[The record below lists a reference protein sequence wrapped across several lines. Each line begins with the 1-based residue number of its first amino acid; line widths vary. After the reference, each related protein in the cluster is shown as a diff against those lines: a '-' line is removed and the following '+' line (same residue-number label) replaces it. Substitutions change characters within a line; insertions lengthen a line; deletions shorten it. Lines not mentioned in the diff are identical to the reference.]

1 MPEERA
7 LHVLGLVVDLRVE
20 RDVVAA
26 GAGLVAARRVRGEAD
41 AGAEIFGECLL
52 FFVAEADAREHHDAV
67 SLDQFD
73 ALRPKR
79 LVENVGAINMD
90 DGANGRFDRFG
101 FQIHDGISSHAMRSE
116 EHTSELQSLMRIS
129 YAVFCLK
136 KKKNNQSTKQ
146 TQNNEN
152 LRFMHKTK
160 QD

>member
-79 LVENVGAINMD
+79 LVETVGAINMD
-90 DGANGRFDRFG
+90 DGDRKSVVTGKSVSVRVDLGGRS
-101 FQIHDGISSHAMRSE
+101 I
-116 EHTSELQSLMRIS
+116 
-129 YAVFCLK
+129 LK
-136 KKKNNQSTKQ
+136 KKN
-146 TQNNEN
+146 
-152 LRFMHKTK
+152 HKTK
-160 QD
+160 TNMETASR

>member
-67 SLDQFD
+67 STKMFSNARINAKEARMRSLD
-73 ALRPKR
+73 RKSTR
-79 LVENVGAINMD
+79 LN
-90 DGANGRFDRFG
+90 
-101 FQIHDGISSHAMRSE
+101 SSH
-116 EHTSELQSLMRIS
+116 
-129 YAVFCLK
+129 
-136 KKKNNQSTKQ
+136 
-146 TQNNEN
+146 
-152 LRFMHKTK
+152 
-160 QD
+160 

>member
-1 MPEERA
+1 MRIS
-7 LHVLGLVVDLRVE
+7 DWSS
-20 RDVVAA
+20 DVCSS
-26 GAGLVAARRVRGEAD
+26 D
-41 AGAEIFGECLL
+41 LL

-90 DGANGRFDRFG
+90 DGANGRFDRFD
-101 FQIHDGISSHAMRSE
+101 FQIHDGISRSE

-136 KKKNNQSTKQ
+136 KKKNISSTERLQISAHTYSK
-146 TQNNEN
+146 
-152 LRFMHKTK
+152 R
-160 QD
+160 

>member
-26 GAGLVAARRVRGEAD
+26 GAGLVAARRVRGDAD

-73 ALRPKR
+73 ALRPK
-79 LVENVGAINMD
+79 
-90 DGANGRFDRFG
+90 
-101 FQIHDGISSHAMRSE
+101 SSE
-116 EHTSELQSLMRIS
+116 ERRVGNEC
-129 YAVFCLK
+129 V
-136 KKKNNQSTKQ
+136 STCKSRWAPY
-146 TQNNEN
+146 T
-152 LRFMHKTK
+152 
-160 QD
+160 